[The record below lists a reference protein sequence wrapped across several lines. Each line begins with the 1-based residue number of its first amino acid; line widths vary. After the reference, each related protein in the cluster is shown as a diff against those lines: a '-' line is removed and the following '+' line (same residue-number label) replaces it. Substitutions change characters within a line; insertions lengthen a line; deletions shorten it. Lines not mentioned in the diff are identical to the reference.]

1 MADHATEQAAQ
12 DVTAAE
18 VAGGDAI
25 TDQLGHRAAV
35 VPDHL
40 QRGLAF
46 GVELLVVDPGQTG
59 CGLDQRIDEVGLV
72 VVRNLLQDLGHPL
85 EAHPG
90 VDVAVLQ
97 RREAA
102 LSVAVVLHEHQVV
115 ELDEAAVVLEVDALI
130 AQFGLEVVIDLR
142 ARAARAGWTGGPEV
156 VGLIHP
162 DDPLGVH
169 PHHIAPDLL
178 GFVVLAE
185 DTDHQVLGADAKH
198 RGAQLPS
205 PLDGLLL
212 EVVTEGEV
220 PEHLEERVVPRRAPH
235 VFDVVGANALLAA
248 GRAGRRPGL
257 LAEKDR
263 LKRQHP
269 GDGQQNRRVL
279 RHQGGTGHRLMAPLL
294 VEVQEG
300 RTDLS
305 TSAGSGGHGEAKRA

>member
-1 MADHATEQAAQ
+1 M
-12 DVTAAE
+12 
-18 VAGGDAI
+18 VA
-25 TDQLGHRAAV
+25 
-35 VPDHL
+35 DHL
-40 QRGLAF
+40 QRRLALV
-46 GVELLVVDPGQTG
+46 VELVVVDPRQIRGR
-59 CGLDQRIDEVGLV
+59 LDQRNDQIGFV
-72 VVRNLLQDLGHPL
+72 VVGNLLQDLGHPL
-85 EAHPG
+85 KAHAG
-90 VDVAVLQ
+90 VDVAVGQ
-97 RREAA
+97 RREGA
-102 LSVAVVLHEHQVV
+102 LRVAVVLHEHQVV

-142 ARAARAGWTGGPEV
+142 AGTARAGGTRGPEV

-178 GFVVLAE
+178 GFVVLAK
-185 DTDHQVLGADAKH
+185 DADHQVFGADAKH

-205 PLDGLLL
+205 PLNRLLL